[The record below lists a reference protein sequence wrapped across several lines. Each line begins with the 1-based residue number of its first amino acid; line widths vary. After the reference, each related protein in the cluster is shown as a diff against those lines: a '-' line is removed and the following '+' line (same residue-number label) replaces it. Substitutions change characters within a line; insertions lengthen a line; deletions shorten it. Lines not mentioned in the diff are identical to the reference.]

1 MDESQPLPLGKG
13 HKEHT
18 TKTSTKTYRVKN
30 VFDKK
35 SYPTKEATKVLSKV
49 KKIIS

>member
-1 MDESQPLPLGKG
+1 MDGFEHIQTKESEKS
-13 HKEHT
+13 K
-18 TKTSTKTYRVKN
+18 TKTKTYKVKN

-35 SYPTKEATKVLSKV
+35 SYPTKEANKVLTKV

>member
-1 MDESQPLPLGKG
+1 MDGFENQK
-13 HKEHT
+13 KET
-18 TKTSTKTYRVKN
+18 DKPKTKTSIYKVKN

-35 SYPTKEATKVLSKV
+35 SYPTKEANKVLSKI